1 LRWRQ
6 YSNWLLEENRWRA
19 HRYGIDNAL
28 IDFGRGRAVEYA
40 ELLGEILGLLAEDA
54 DALNCTAEVRHA
66 RTILRRGTS
75 AHRQLRI
82 YHRARTQGHPE
93 STALVKVVDWLR
105 RETLR
110 V

>member
-1 LRWRQ
+1 MRWRQ

-19 HRYGIDNAL
+19 HRYGTDNAL

-40 ELLGEILGLLAEDA
+40 ELLGEILDLLAEDA
-54 DALNCTAEVRHA
+54 EALDCALEVRHA
-66 RTILRRGTS
+66 RAILRRGTS
-75 AHRQLRI
+75 AHRQLKV
-82 YHRARTQGHPE
+82 YYRALEQGRSE
-93 STALVKVVDWLR
+93 AAALAEVVNWLR